1 MDSYQETEYVLSN
14 SILMQQIRQFQDNAK
29 KSSINQLRQSIDF
42 EYLVSNPDLVKQI
55 QAIIEVHKQKHHA
68 LNCVS

>member
-14 SILMQQIRQFQDNAK
+14 SILMQQIRQFQHNAK
-29 KSSINQLRQSIDF
+29 KASINQLSQSIDF
-42 EYLVSNPDLVKQI
+42 DYLVSNPDLVKQI
-55 QAIIEVHKQKHHA
+55 QSIIEVHKQKHHA

>member
-14 SILMQQIRQFQDNAK
+14 SILMQQIRQFQHNAK

-55 QAIIEVHKQKHHA
+55 QSIIEVHKQKHHA